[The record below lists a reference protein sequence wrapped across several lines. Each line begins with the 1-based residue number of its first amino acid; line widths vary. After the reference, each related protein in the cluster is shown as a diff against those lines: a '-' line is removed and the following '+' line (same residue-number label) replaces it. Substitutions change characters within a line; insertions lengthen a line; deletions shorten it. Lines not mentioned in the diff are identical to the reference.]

1 MPTMKDVALRAGVSI
16 KTVSNVV
23 NGAPHVRDETRERV
37 LAVIERI
44 GYQVNAS
51 ARNLRKGRKGL
62 VGLVVPWLSRPYFA
76 ELASAFMEVAEERG
90 LVVVIEQTG
99 GDRAREL
106 DVLHGP
112 RRSITDGLVFSPQ
125 ALSQEDE
132 PEIPDQAPLVLL
144 GERVFSPRVD
154 HVTMRNVQAAR
165 AVVAYLL
172 RRGRK
177 RIALVGAHADDPD
190 GPWALRTQGYLDGLA
205 GAGVAAVP
213 ELIAEAQQWSLADGA
228 AAMARLLESG
238 QKFDAVFCL
247 NDALAI
253 GAAHAL
259 QLRGVRIPDDVAVVG
274 FDDIEET
281 RYTTPTL
288 TSVHF
293 DRADMSRAALD
304 LLEARIEGSAG
315 TPRLVEAQFRI
326 EERGST

>member
-1 MPTMKDVALRAGVSI
+1 MPTMKDVALRAGVSV

-44 GYQVNAS
+44 GYHVNAS

-62 VGLVVPWLSRPYFA
+62 VGLVVPQLSQPYFA
-76 ELASAFMEVAEERG
+76 ELASAFMEVAAERG

-112 RRSITDGLVFSPQ
+112 RRSTTDGLVFSPQ
-125 ALSQEDE
+125 ALSQKDE
-132 PEIPDQAPLVLL
+132 PEIPDQTPLVLL

-165 AVVAYLL
+165 AVVVYLL
-172 RRGRK
+172 SRGRK
-177 RIALVGAHADDPD
+177 RIALLGAHADDPD
-190 GPWALRTQGYLDGLA
+190 GPWELRSQGYLEGLA
-205 GAGVAAVP
+205 GAGLAASP
-213 ELIAEAQQWSLADGA
+213 ELIAEAQQWSLAGGA

-238 QKFDAVFCL
+238 EQFDAVFCL

-253 GAAHAL
+253 GAVHAL

-293 DRADMSRAALD
+293 GRTDISCAALD
-304 LLEARIEGSAG
+304 LLEARIEGSAS
-315 TPRLVEAQFRI
+315 TPRLIEAQFQI